1 MVGGEAAYGSAPPG
15 EGPVV
20 VATSKPVTITN
31 LAILEPVPAA
41 RVINTMIHEMGHR
54 IVGLG
59 HPNLGGT
66 GTGLDGGVAPLIGTD
81 RTRRLMASGG
91 HRADDG
97 YLLVKKEWDRAETW
111 LADNVRP

>member
-1 MVGGEAAYGSAPPG
+1 M
-15 EGPVV
+15 
-20 VATSKPVTITN
+20 
-31 LAILEPVPAA
+31 AILVPVPSA
-41 RVINTMIHEMGHR
+41 RIINTMIHEMGHR

-66 GTGLDGGVAPLIGTD
+66 GTGLDGGVAPLVGTD

-111 LADNVRP
+111 LDDNVRP